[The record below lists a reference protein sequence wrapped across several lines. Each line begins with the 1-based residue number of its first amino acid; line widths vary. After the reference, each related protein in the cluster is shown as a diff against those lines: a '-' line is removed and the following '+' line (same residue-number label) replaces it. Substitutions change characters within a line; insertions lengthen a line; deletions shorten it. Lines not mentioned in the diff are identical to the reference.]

1 MQTLFIPEKIIIELK
16 DQNGNSFNQK
26 NILFGIKTFAN
37 RRNDIELS
45 PFISNE
51 NGVITITKNDIE
63 KNLENFYSYGLM
75 DYSSIESAKP
85 EIEIYYW
92 GNKNLENYLKYWS
105 KILEGKADLKQYE
118 IWGEKL
124 GKRES
129 ESAKIEKRE
138 RDEMEI
144 YSSCKNREF
153 KQIENVTILKD
164 NWGKPKTEL
173 NYIIEFNIK

>member
-16 DQNGNSFNQK
+16 DKNGNSFNQK

-45 PFISNE
+45 PFLSNE
-51 NGVITITKNDIE
+51 NGVITITKNNIE
-63 KNLENFYSYGLM
+63 KKLENFYSYGLM

-92 GNKNLENYLKYWS
+92 GNKNLENYIIYWS
-105 KILEGKADLKQYE
+105 KILSGKTDLKQFE

-124 GKRES
+124 GKREI

-138 RDEMEI
+138 RNEMEI
-144 YSSCKNREF
+144 YYSCKNREF
-153 KQIENVTILKD
+153 KQIENVTIIKD
-164 NWGKPKTEL
+164 NWEKPKMEL